1 MLKSINV
8 CTYPENVP
16 LADVFAGIKAA
27 GFRYAELNM
36 FSARQTYPNLWL
48 GADDSEMI
56 AVRELAAEY
65 GITPVG
71 LVSAEL
77 WSKRLTDNDPGVRAA
92 GIEVIRRMI
101 HACTLLGADTVL
113 VVPGTVDEN
122 TSYRQAYENSLG
134 CMRILAPEA
143 KANGVVLAVENVWN
157 RFLLSPLE
165 MRRFIEECG
174 EGTGAYFDA
183 GNIERDGYQTDW
195 IEILSDRIRRV
206 HVKGFDKNTGKFC
219 DLREGTVDWKKTFAA
234 LRDVGYEGPVSTE
247 LWAPEGESP
256 DEAVKRYSADM
267 DYIMNL

>member
-36 FSARQTYPNLWL
+36 FSSRQTYPNLWL
-48 GADDSEMI
+48 GADDSEII

-134 CMRILAPEA
+134 CMRILAP
-143 KANGVVLAVENVWN
+143 
-157 RFLLSPLE
+157 
-165 MRRFIEECG
+165 
-174 EGTGAYFDA
+174 
-183 GNIERDGYQTDW
+183 
-195 IEILSDRIRRV
+195 
-206 HVKGFDKNTGKFC
+206 
-219 DLREGTVDWKKTFAA
+219 
-234 LRDVGYEGPVSTE
+234 
-247 LWAPEGESP
+247 
-256 DEAVKRYSADM
+256 
-267 DYIMNL
+267 